1 MKMAFV
7 AFTQRQFMA
16 LDALLTS
23 LKRDV
28 DWLKEQ
34 IGSGIRQYVE
44 DWLDAHP
51 EATTTVEDG
60 SITARKLNVTVTY
73 NVDSNGNMTITLE

>member
-1 MKMAFV
+1 MAFV
-7 AFTQRQFMA
+7 AFTPEQFRA
-16 LDALLTS
+16 LDDLLTS
-23 LKRDV
+23 LKER
-28 DWLKEQ
+28 LKAVETA
-34 IGSGIRQYVE
+34 ISDGLEEYVN

-73 NVDSNGNMTITLE
+73 TVGANGDLKITLE

>member
-1 MKMAFV
+1 MAFV
-7 AFTQRQFMA
+7 AFTEKSFRQ
-16 LDALLTS
+16 LDQLLTTI
-23 LKRDV
+23 RDKIQAIEV
-28 DWLKEQ
+28 QLSE
-34 IGSGIRQYVE
+34 GIRQYVE

-73 NVDSNGNMTITLE
+73 TVDSNGNLTITLE